1 MRILAWSVAE
11 ILEEV
16 KRMEGD
22 QKEFKS
28 EIMKMCWYMRGGL
41 TLEEGFS
48 LSFEDRMLINDLIK
62 ENLETTKK
70 TQLPFF

>member
-1 MRILAWSVAE
+1 VAE

-16 KRMEGD
+16 KRYEGE
-22 QKEFKS
+22 QKELKS

-48 LSFEDRMLINDLIK
+48 LSYEDRMLINDIIK